1 MNDEQL
7 KKLWQTANT
16 NKDIFTI
23 NPPKIIIEMNTKI
36 QQFEKDIK
44 NRNKRE
50 IIVAMLLI
58 PVSIFFAV
66 TIPFTLSKIGA
77 VVLLCSCLWIIYY
90 LKSNSPTKEMNMQ
103 LSLKEQLQTHKEHI
117 QKEKQILE
125 NVLVWYMLPI
135 ILGLILLSAGRGIDR
150 GFFIQLFILFIVAI
164 GIYFLNKKAANEM
177 TPLIEEIDKSIK
189 HLDSKN

>member
-7 KKLWQTANT
+7 KALWQTSNA

-23 NPPKIIIEMNTKI
+23 NPPKIFIEMNAKI

-44 NRNKRE
+44 NRNARE
-50 IIVAMLLI
+50 ITVAMLLI
-58 PVSIFFAV
+58 PVSIFFAF

-90 LKSNSPTKEMNMQ
+90 LKSNSSTKAMNMQ
-103 LSLKEQLQTHKEHI
+103 LSLKEQLQTHKQHI
-117 QKEKQILE
+117 LKEKQILE

-135 ILGLILLSAGRGIDR
+135 LSGLILLSAGHGINR
-150 GFFIQLFILFIVAI
+150 GFFIQLFILVIMAI

-177 TPLIEEIDKSIK
+177 NPLIEEIDHSIK
-189 HLDSKN
+189 HIDSKH

>member
-1 MNDEQL
+1 
-7 KKLWQTANT
+7 
-16 NKDIFTI
+16 
-23 NPPKIIIEMNTKI
+23 
-36 QQFEKDIK
+36 
-44 NRNKRE
+44 
-50 IIVAMLLI
+50 
-58 PVSIFFAV
+58 
-66 TIPFTLSKIGA
+66 
-77 VVLLCSCLWIIYY
+77 
-90 LKSNSPTKEMNMQ
+90 MNMQ

-135 ILGLILLSAGRGIDR
+135 ILGLILLSAGRGINR

-177 TPLIEEIDKSIK
+177 TPLIEEIDNSIK